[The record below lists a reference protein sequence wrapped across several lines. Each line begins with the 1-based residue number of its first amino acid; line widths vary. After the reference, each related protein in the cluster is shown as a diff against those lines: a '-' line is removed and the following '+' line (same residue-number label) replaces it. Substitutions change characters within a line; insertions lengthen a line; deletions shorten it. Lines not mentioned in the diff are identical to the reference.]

1 MKWEHEIVP
10 NLTLCKKLKRAGY
23 PQAKAGCFWIKEANK
38 WIIREVQGNIKAFL
52 REFEEAMEVVKAP
65 TIAELLKSLPTSIR
79 DKRGMRGFLTIE
91 APGPKVWIVS
101 YDFVI
106 EDPGEYPYALKGSV
120 SAVSDRNLPNAL
132 AKMYLAL
139 KEAGNEN

>member
-1 MKWEHEIVP
+1 MRWRREIVP
-10 NLTLCKKLKRAGY
+10 SVALCKKLKWAGY
-23 PQAKAGCFWIKEANK
+23 PQAKAGYFWIKEANK
-38 WIIREVQGNIKAFL
+38 WTIREIQGNIKAFL
-52 REFEEAMEVVKAP
+52 REIEEAMEVVKAP

-79 DKRGMRGFLTIE
+79 DKRGIRGFLTIE

-106 EDPGEYPYALKGSV
+106 EDPSEYPYALKGSV

-139 KEAGNEN
+139 KEGENED